1 MYIPQGVY
9 ETLRFC
15 SGVTHGVSK
24 SDSEFDWLISNLR
37 RKVWH
42 FASAN
47 PPPTQTFLEVRH
59 AVLPQVN
66 ERVGIW
72 LVELYERI
80 GKSIILVG
88 RKTQNSYKQMHFM
101 AVKKSRKRS
110 GFVIS
115 SYFEDSAFTVV
126 KRDAKLQPRYVKGVI
141 CISSANVANRTYRKG
156 VSFLSTGQK
165 WYIKG

>member
-15 SGVTHGVSK
+15 SGITYDVCK

-88 RKTQNSYKQMHFM
+88 RKTQNGYKQMHFM

-110 GFVIS
+110 GFVIY
-115 SYFEDSAFTVV
+115 SYF
-126 KRDAKLQPRYVKGVI
+126 
-141 CISSANVANRTYRKG
+141 
-156 VSFLSTGQK
+156 
-165 WYIKG
+165 